1 MAKDS
6 FILSQ
11 TRGAVGNVVVRRSNG
26 KTVVS
31 AKPITVSN
39 PRTYAQAETRMRLS
53 AVSAFYSPL
62 STVLQQGVQGK
73 NTPNSH
79 SAFSSEAIGIMKA
92 GGYAFPK
99 GGGFFPYPFRLTRG
113 SIPSVGATIGSD
125 GVPSLT
131 INYSIPEQTGID
143 FTSVGGFTYYLQSIL
158 GIDATKFQATFIAIQ
173 RQTRAGIS
181 MFFPRY
187 FRVACD
193 RSSAV
198 SFDSVLPSW
207 IHIDGTPAGGDDS
220 YPFLFTPDMV
230 ACAIIVSYYDG
241 RKWLR
246 STEFLSVLTDV
257 LDDRSSAEAYDLA
270 VSSFMAAASATDPDG
285 RVYLD
290 GYTRRASGGGSE
302 VDWSKFPVKTMAG
315 ASVTAKCTGVTTT
328 TVGSN
333 TVIALTFSDGTT
345 KTLSGNEKMI
355 SFGKAFLPT
364 GGAKPT
370 LTTEQ
375 QANAVYFDYATDE
388 YFTAYAAVAD
398 HFGLSLGYM
407 FGGE

>member
-11 TRGAVGNVVVRRSNG
+11 TRGGVGNLVVRRSNG
-26 KTVVS
+26 KTIVS
-31 AKPITVSN
+31 AKPTSVSN

-113 SIPSVGATIGSD
+113 SIPSVGAVINTTDNSID
-125 GVPSLT
+125 IMYPVPS
-131 INYSIPEQTGID
+131 QAGID
-143 FTSVGGFTYYLQSIL
+143 YNTVGGFTFYLQSVL
-158 GIDATKFQATFIAIQ
+158 GIDATKFQATFIVVER
-173 RQTRAGIS
+173 RQVGGIS
-181 MFFPRY
+181 QFFPRY
-187 FRVACD
+187 TRVACD
-193 RSSAV
+193 RSSTAQL
-198 SFDSVLPSW
+198 SDVLPSW
-207 IHIDGTPAGGDDS
+207 FVITGAAGGDEYFTLHLQGSDS
-220 YPFLFTPDMV
+220 V

-246 STEFLSVLTDV
+246 STEFLSVADDV

-270 VSSFMAAASATDPDG
+270 VSSFMAAASSTDPDG

-290 GYTRRASGGGSE
+290 GYTRRAGGDEPGI
-302 VDWSKFPVKTMAG
+302 DWSQYTIEYNNQ
-315 ASVTAKCTGVTTT
+315 ASTAKIVDVTTG
-328 TVGSN
+328 TVADAQ
-333 TVIALTFSDGTT
+333 VIFVTLDNDGP
-345 KTLSGNEKMI
+345 TLVLQGNDKMNAY
-355 SFGKAFLPT
+355 GKAFRT
-364 GGAKPT
+364 DGGTKVTIPEST
-370 LTTEQ
+370 
-375 QANAVYFDYATDE
+375 NKISVVSDPGYYDF
-388 YFTAYAAVAD
+388 YAAVAD
-398 HFGLSLGYM
+398 LFGLPVSYM
-407 FGGE
+407 FT